1 MIVNGVRHV
10 SKTVQATKSWKKPE
24 LVKLGQLKDVAG
36 PSGTGTQASGG
47 GQFRS

>member
-1 MIVNGVRHV
+1 MTTINQ
-10 SKTVQATKSWKKPE
+10 SAQTWTKPE

-36 PSGTGTQASGG
+36 PAGSGSQAAGG